1 MCQDN
6 DKHSHHDSHGG
17 AFDDYNQAVAEY
29 RKSFPT
35 KKEVIEGTPDPAS
48 AEMLRH
54 MESLGLETVFD
65 RFDQQKPHCTFGLAG
80 ICCKICIMGPCKIT
94 KKSPRGSCGAEA
106 DLIVARNLLR
116 MIAAGTAAHGARGRE
131 VMLGLKAAAEG
142 RLNISIAGG
151 KKVLAM
157 AGRLGIEVEGRQV
170 REVAADL
177 ADLLLEDIS
186 RTNPGPHRTLAALA
200 PPERQKVWKE
210 LDILPISA
218 YHEVFEAYHR
228 SSPGTDGDWPNV
240 MKQFHRCGLAY
251 AWSSVM
257 GSNIAMDGLLGLP
270 VRSSVKVN
278 LGALEKGS
286 LNIAVHGHSPL
297 LVSEIV
303 RLGRTEEM
311 INLAKKSGAQGI
323 QFYGIC
329 CSGLSAMYRYGGVIP
344 LSNAVGAEC
353 VLATGALDLWVADI
367 QDVFPSIMDLARCFK
382 TTVVTTSDS
391 ARLPGAEHIGYDHDH
406 SNLAQSTELAKKIL
420 LRGLESFAARREV
433 PTHIPPYEIQGEI
446 GFSLENIG
454 PDRLKGLAEA
464 LRSGQLVGLVN
475 LVGCNNPR
483 VIYEKNVV
491 ELCRALMAKDVLV
504 VTNGCASFSLLKLGF
519 LQAKAGELAGP
530 GLKAFLGD
538 LPPVWHM
545 GECLDNARASVL
557 FRTLADTLGSD
568 LKDMPLAFASPEWS
582 NEKGLAAATAFRLLG
597 LNSYHSVYAPIQGS
611 LALTNF
617 FSQDTQKTLGSS
629 MIVELDA
636 LKLAERIVDDMRA
649 RRSAN
654 PKLKS

>member
-1 MCQDN
+1 MGQDS
-6 DKHSHHDSHGG
+6 DKHEHGG
-17 AFDDYNQAVAEY
+17 GFDDYNQAVAEY
-29 RKSFPT
+29 RQSFPS
-35 KKEVIEGTPDPAS
+35 KKEVIEGTPDQAV
-48 AEMLRH
+48 AEMMRH
-54 MESLGLETVFD
+54 LDSLGVDTVFD
-65 RFDQQKPHCTFGLAG
+65 RFDKQKPHCSFGLAG
-80 ICCKICIMGPCKIT
+80 ICCKICVMGPCKIT
-94 KKSPRGSCGAEA
+94 EKSRRGSCGADA

-116 MIAAGTAAHGARGRE
+116 MIAAGTASHGARGRE

-142 RLNISIAGG
+142 RLNIPIVGEKKIA
-151 KKVLAM
+151 AM
-157 AGRLGIEVEGRQV
+157 AGRLGVKVEGREV
-170 REVAADL
+170 RDVALDL
-177 ADLLLEDIS
+177 ANVLLEDIS
-186 RTNPGPHRTLAALA
+186 RTDPGPHRTLAALA

-228 SSPGTDGDWPNV
+228 TTTGTDGDWKNV

-278 LGALEKGS
+278 LGALKLGTV
-286 LNIAVHGHSPL
+286 NIAVHGHSPL

-303 RLGRTEEM
+303 RVGRTEEM
-311 INLAKKSGAQGI
+311 VKLAQARGAQGI
-323 QFYGIC
+323 EFYGIC

-353 VLATGALDLWVADI
+353 VLATGALDLWVADV
-367 QDVFPSIMDLARCFK
+367 QDVFPSIMAVARCFQ
-382 TTVVTTSDS
+382 TAVVTTSDS
-391 ARLPGAEHIGYDHDH
+391 GRLPGAEHIGYDHDH
-406 SNLAQSTELAKKIL
+406 SNIGESTELAKKIV
-420 LRGLESFAARREV
+420 LRGIESFAARREV
-433 PTHIPPYEIQGEI
+433 PTHIPSYEIAGEI

-454 PDRLKGLAEA
+454 PDGLKGLAEA
-464 LRSGQLVGLVN
+464 LTLGQIIGVVN

-491 ELCRALMAKDVLV
+491 ELCRALIAKDVLV
-504 VTNGCASFSLLKLGF
+504 ITNGCASYSLLKLGF
-519 LQAKAGELAGP
+519 CHPKAKELAGP

-557 FRTLADTLGSD
+557 FRTLADNVGAD

-611 LALTNF
+611 AALTNF
-617 FSQDTQKTLGSS
+617 FSEETKKTLGSS

-636 LKLAERIVDDMRA
+636 LKLAERIVSDMRA

-654 PKLKS
+654 PKFQQ